1 MAMTIKVPDSEH
13 GEHGGGRFV
22 DAMSTTG
29 ATHIPGE
36 CELAASH
43 QLLAAAADGPAE
55 TGCLGFGAFLGVP
68 ASDRTESDVYRSY
81 ASLIVGPP
89 RALCATDD
97 VVPIASRCRARPA
110 RRAKKGTGRYE

>member
-55 TGCLGFGAFLGVP
+55 TGCLGFGAFLGGP
-68 ASDRTESDVYRSY
+68 AVDRT
-81 ASLIVGPP
+81 GPDACGSHWLVP
-89 RALCATDD
+89 VVRPGVLCAGED
-97 VVPIASRCRARPA
+97 VTRMVLPGQARAA
-110 RRAKKGTGRYE
+110 QAAQDAGGHE